1 MRPIRTVATGVLILI
16 LHCTVQ
22 AGPRV
27 RWKLDI
33 PDPDLPH
40 APLCDQLQKVV
51 DDYFRRHP
59 KEPAACI
66 EAALGGAFDLPDW
79 QPLAYPGRE
88 FAARIEKF
96 IQVTPQ
102 TFFADQDAG
111 RPIEDTYFYRAD
123 LTRKEG
129 GAFFV
134 WRGTF
139 DDRITPYQSVSG
151 TKTILQY
158 RRPYPPWGCAS
169 KPDRRFEESLVLMN
183 SDLSGPL
190 RVEDPTVQTMLIY
203 AKLRLLNGQPIL
215 ITGPEV
221 SRQSPIGFIEVC
233 RFRKRQ

>member
-1 MRPIRTVATGVLILI
+1 MRAIRTATAGVLLLI
-16 LHCTVQ
+16 LSCTVQ
-22 AGPRV
+22 AGPRA

-33 PDPDLPH
+33 PDPDVPH
-40 APLCDQLQKVV
+40 DPLCDKLQKVV
-51 DDYFRRHP
+51 DDYFYRHP

-66 EAALGGAFDLPDW
+66 QTALGGAFDLPAW

-96 IQVTPQ
+96 SQVAPQ
-102 TFFADQDAG
+102 TFFADEDAG
-111 RPIEDTYFYRAD
+111 RPLEDTYFYRAD

-134 WRGTF
+134 WRAEF

-158 RRPYPPWGCAS
+158 RHPYPRQGCAS
-169 KPDRRFEESLVLMN
+169 KPDRRFYETLVLMN

-190 RVEDPTVQTMLIY
+190 RVEDPTVSSLLID
-203 AKLRLLNGQPIL
+203 ANLRLLDGQPIL
-215 ITGPEV
+215 INGPEV
-221 SRQSPIGFIEVC
+221 YRQSPIGFMAVC
-233 RFRKRQ
+233 SFKKKR